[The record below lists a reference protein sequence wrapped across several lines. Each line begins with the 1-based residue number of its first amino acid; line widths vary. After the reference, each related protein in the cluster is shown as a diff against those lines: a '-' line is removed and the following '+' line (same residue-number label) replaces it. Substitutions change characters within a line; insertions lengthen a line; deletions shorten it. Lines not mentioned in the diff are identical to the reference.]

1 MSGDVANAH
10 QQSAPR
16 KASKPIYKD
25 LSLQILAAMLLGVAA
40 GWAWPEGADAMKPL
54 GDVFIRLVRMVV
66 APIIFC
72 TVVHGIASAGEVKSV
87 GRIAIKAIVYFLALT
102 TLALILALVLVNF
115 WQPGASVHA
124 DPASFSDSASGVAEV
139 EASAR
144 NAGFAQFLLDIV
156 PASAIGAF
164 ADGDVL
170 PVLFFSVIFAFALL
184 AVGPKGKPIVDGI
197 ELVSQVFFKIIGYV
211 MVVAP
216 LGAFGAI
223 GFTVG
228 KYGPSSLIALGMLVA
243 EFYVCCVLFVFLV
256 LLPVGAWFG
265 VSLIKLIRYIGAELM
280 IVVGT
285 SSGESVFPRINA
297 KLRTLGC
304 HERVVALVLPAG
316 YAFNHDGTC
325 LYYASVSVFL
335 AQALGIDLSLTQQVG
350 LLLIMLVTSTGGA
363 GVAGSA
369 IVMLATTLAAT
380 GTIPVASIGLILGVH
395 RLLSSAFVPVNVLGN
410 ALATIVIARL
420 ENALD
425 TSALKKELDAGAPSS
440 P

>member
-1 MSGDVANAH
+1 MTDAAVV
-10 QQSAPR
+10 R
-16 KASKPIYKD
+16 KKARRPLYQD
-25 LSLQILAAMLLGVAA
+25 LSFQILIAMLLGVAV
-40 GWAWPEGADAMKPL
+40 GWIWPQSADAVKPL
-54 GDVFIRLVRMVV
+54 GDLFIRLVRMVV

-72 TVVHGIASAGEVKSV
+72 TVVHGIASAGQGRSV
-87 GRIAIKAIVYFLALT
+87 GRVAIKSIVYFLCIT
-102 TLALILALVLVNF
+102 TLALTLALVLVNV
-115 WQPGASVHA
+115 WQPGAGVHA
-124 DPASFSDSASGVAEV
+124 DPASFSDSDAGVASV
-139 EASAR
+139 EAESR
-144 NAGFAQFLLDIV
+144 QLGFAEFLLSIV

-184 AVGPKGKPIVDGI
+184 AIGPKGKPIVDGI
-197 ELVSQVFFKIIGYV
+197 ELVTQVFFKIIGYV

-216 LGAFGAI
+216 IGAFGAI

-228 KYGPSSLIALGMLVA
+228 KYGPSSLLALGVLVV
-243 EFYVCCVLFVFLV
+243 EFYVCCALFVV
-256 LLPVGAWFG
+256 LILWPVAASFG
-265 VSLIKLIRYIGAELM
+265 VNLLRLIRYIGAELM

-297 KLRTLGC
+297 KLRALGC
-304 HERVVALVLPAG
+304 GEHVVALVLPAG

-325 LYYASVSVFL
+325 LYYATVSVFL

-380 GTIPVASIGLILGVH
+380 NAIPVASVGLILGVH

-410 ALATIVIARL
+410 ALATIVIAKTER
-420 ENALD
+420 ALD
-425 TSALKKELDAGAPSS
+425 MPKLEAELRRGAAA
-440 P
+440 